1 MLIFID
7 YKKFVTITKMGTSL
21 WDAVQRELNSVTL
34 LKLLAVLEND
44 KLQSHIIR
52 IDFLT
57 KILQRLC

>member
-1 MLIFID
+1 MLLFIH
-7 YKKFVTITKMGTSL
+7 YKKFLTITKIDTSL
-21 WDAVQRELNSVTL
+21 WDAVQRKLNSVTS
-34 LKLLAVLEND
+34 LKLLADLEND

>member
-34 LKLLAVLEND
+34 LKLLADLEND

-52 IDFLT
+52 IDFLS